1 MSNIPVVSGGIFNFT
16 IGGYTPPSFSGS
28 VYDFVTKSINSIWT
42 LDFLYAATNESLD
55 IYDLLDEKP
64 YAYITYSGGFTSVWS
79 NNDYVF
85 VGTVNSGIKYIEA
98 TCISGSTASPY
109 DITTCLNDFSDL
121 TPYYELTSSNIK
133 YLHGNNDILLVITD
147 SGVDVVSINP
157 QSYRS
162 YTLTSGAQ
170 KGFITSSGKFYY
182 TVSGSNESKLC
193 CVYTSLFDWSE
204 PDKEY
209 ITGSGVLA
217 SGIGINDLFI
227 TEGTATNGYNT
238 IFLATTS
245 GVYVIDEYTD
255 CYDIYCTRS

>member
-1 MSNIPVVSGGIFNFT
+1 VASNIFLKHVLVVILILCLDDFN
-16 IGGYTPPSFSGS
+16 
-28 VYDFVTKSINSIWT
+28 K
-42 LDFLYAATNESLD
+42 
-55 IYDLLDEKP
+55 
-64 YAYITYSGGFTSVWS
+64 
-79 NNDYVF
+79 
-85 VGTVNSGIKYIEA
+85 
-98 TCISGSTASPY
+98 
-109 DITTCLNDFSDL
+109 L
-121 TPYYELTSSNIK
+121 TPYYNLTDSCIN
-133 YLHGNNDILLVITD
+133 YLHVNDDKLLVITD
-147 SGVDVVSINP
+147 SGVDVIKINP

-162 YTLTSGAQ
+162 YTLISGAQ
-170 KGFITSSGKFYY
+170 KGFITPSGKFYY

-209 ITGSGVLA
+209 VTGSGVLA

-255 CYDIYCTRS
+255 CCDIYYTRS